1 MDLTGRFGPL
11 YIHYPKAAQANPI
24 ALNKCSF
31 VAAHKH
37 LCFSSGSLMSP
48 SPGLRLPTAAS
59 HSFIDSQED
68 EHSNGEKPTSPIAPP
83 YSPITPIMSTADLAS
98 TNEAYP
104 YYPPAEAPKPPPPV
118 PFSEND
124 NPDAMALQS
133 AISILQIQRQQSLQ
147 DMKTLQEQKIIATA
161 DPEGFARA
169 VAAGELTTTRSG
181 GVIAGPALD
190 LQEQGLKNGDSNAA
204 AKLDG
209 DDSNKQP
216 HKRSNFSDI
225 PGAQNVVRC
234 PPINWAKYHIV
245 GEPLDRLHE
254 EQRRRPT
261 PGEPHVDEEPA
272 RAVEHV
278 IAAPYNPWT
287 DKLPETSMRTR
298 SVTKK
303 EG

>member
-1 MDLTGRFGPL
+1 
-11 YIHYPKAAQANPI
+11 
-24 ALNKCSF
+24 
-31 VAAHKH
+31 
-37 LCFSSGSLMSP
+37 MSP

-59 HSFIDSQED
+59 NSFIDSQVD
-68 EHSNGEKPTSPIAPP
+68 EHSNDEKPPSPIAPP
-83 YSPITPIMSTADLAS
+83 YSPITPVMSTTDLAA
-98 TNEAYP
+98 TNESYP
-104 YYPPAEAPKPPPPV
+104 YHPPAEAPKPPPPV

-124 NPDAMALQS
+124 NPDTMALQS

-161 DPEGFARA
+161 DPEGFVRA
-169 VAAGELTTTRSG
+169 VAAGELKTTRSG
-181 GVIAGPALD
+181 GVIAGPILD
-190 LQEQGLKNGDSNAA
+190 LPGDGLANGDSDEA
-204 AKLDG
+204 AKADKG
-209 DDSNKQP
+209 NRNEQP
-216 HKRSNFSDI
+216 QKRSKFDDI
-225 PGAQNVVRC
+225 PGPQNVVRC

-254 EQRRRPT
+254 EERRRPT
-261 PGEPHVDEEPA
+261 PGELHVDEESA

-278 IAAPYNPWT
+278 IASPYNPWT